1 MVIGVTNATM
11 LPVIIIFST
20 GFGGRLMV
28 LTAYAKL
35 KQESDILQQYLTI
48 FRLIR
53 FFFIKHG
60 SVSQT
65 GRGYPRCYC
74 RTGFPRVAE

>member
-1 MVIGVTNATM
+1 
-11 LPVIIIFST
+11 
-20 GFGGRLMV
+20 MV

-53 FFFIKHG
+53 SYWMILR
-60 SVSQT
+60 SAS
-65 GRGYPRCYC
+65 
-74 RTGFPRVAE
+74 